1 MNPVSRAKG
10 PRATLDD
17 RSHVRYEADARPPAK
32 LTAALG
38 LQLAVLTVNPT
49 VLTAAIVFRAGGA
62 EEQHL
67 TWGVFAAVLAC
78 GVSTALHAVRVG
90 RIGAGYV
97 LVHITAGTFVAVS
110 VTALAEGGP
119 AMLAT
124 LVLVTGVV
132 QAVISQRLSWL
143 HRVLTPVV
151 TGTIVM
157 LLPVTVM
164 PILFPMLH
172 SASAG
177 IPAAAVPASGA
188 VTVLTIVLV
197 VLRGTGTV
205 RLWAPVLG
213 VVAGSVTAAF
223 FGAYDTA
230 LVSQAAWIG
239 LPSGRPPGFNLEFGP
254 AFWAVLPAFL
264 FITLVAATKSIGV
277 VAAAHRVSWRRRP
290 AVDFRA
296 VQGGIAGEGAGNMLG
311 ALLGAAPH
319 TPYPAGVVVTEIT
332 GVAARSVG
340 LAAGVALVVLAFLP
354 KAVAAIT
361 AVPPAVAAASIIVV
375 MAMLF
380 IIGVRETGRNATNM
394 RDGLIAG
401 TSFWTGAAFQFDMVY
416 PEFFSQFAGGVLS
429 NGMTAGGLTAIALT
443 LLLHLGSPRSRRF
456 RGRLD
461 SAELPRIQQ
470 FLRAFASASGLE
482 PARERM
488 EAAAEETLLTL
499 IQSKGIGAE
508 GAGAAGGEDVDA
520 AAGAAGEGDPAVPAL
535 LLTAR
540 KEEGAAVLKFVVGA
554 DGGTGGRNL
563 QDRIAF
569 LGETAEESAAE
580 YEEEMSLRLL
590 RHLASSVRHQQ
601 FHGMDVVTL
610 RVLP

>member
-10 PRATLDD
+10 Q
-17 RSHVRYEADARPPAK
+17 RSALHSRSVRYEADARPPAK
-32 LTAALG
+32 LAVALG
-38 LQLAVLTVNPT
+38 LQLAVLAVSLA
-49 VLTAAIVFRAGGA
+49 VLVAAIVFRAGGA
-62 EEQHL
+62 EEHL
-67 TWGVFAAVLAC
+67 PWGVFATVLAC
-78 GVSTALHAVRVG
+78 GISTALQATGGTRV
-90 RIGAGYV
+90 GAGYV
-97 LVHITAGTFVAVS
+97 LVHVPAGTFVAVS
-110 VTALAEGGP
+110 VTALVEGGP
-119 AMLAT
+119 ALLAT
-124 LVLVTGVV
+124 LVLVTGVA

-172 SASAG
+172 SASG
-177 IPAAAVPASGA
+177 EIHAAAAPASGG
-188 VTVLTIVLV
+188 VTILTIILV

-205 RLWAPVLG
+205 RLWAPALG
-213 VVAGSVTAAF
+213 VVAGSATAAF

-239 LPSGRPPGFNLEFGP
+239 LPPGRPPGLDLEFGP
-254 AFWAVLPAFL
+254 EFWAVLPAFL

-290 AVDFRA
+290 SVDFRA
-296 VQGGIAGEGAGNMLG
+296 VQGGIAGEGAGNALG
-311 ALLGAAPH
+311 ALLGAPPH
-319 TPYPAGVVVTEIT
+319 TPYPSGVAMAEIT

-340 LAAGVALVVLAFLP
+340 LATGVVLTVLAFLP
-354 KAVAAIT
+354 KAVAAIA
-361 AVPPAVAAASIIVV
+361 AVPPAVAATSVIFV

-380 IIGVRETGRNATNM
+380 TIGVREAGRSATGM
-394 RDGLIAG
+394 RDGLIMG
-401 TSFWTGAAFQFDMVY
+401 VSFWTGTAFQFDMVY

-443 LLLHLGSPRSRRF
+443 LLVHLGSPRSRRF
-456 RGRLD
+456 KGRLD
-461 SAELPRIQQ
+461 TAELPRIQE
-470 FLRAFASASGLE
+470 FLRAFASAAGLE
-482 PARERM
+482 PVCERM

-508 GAGAAGGEDVDA
+508 GAGAAGGENVDVD
-520 AAGAAGEGDPAVPAL
+520 AAGEGDPATPAL

-540 KEEGAAVLKFVVGA
+540 REEGAAVLKFVVGA

-569 LGETAEESAAE
+569 LGETAEEPASE
-580 YEEEMSLRLL
+580 HEEEMSLRLL